1 MSDGKETTKRHPIQ
15 PTEIDSA
22 GTLRF
27 KENKIVS
34 KLLEHC
40 SARGLSLNE
49 IALSGFSKDDHDQ
62 LMQLIGYSL
71 SAAPISEKL
80 YEIAN
85 EMHESDLDEKD
96 AEIKVLREKIEE
108 VKKGV
113 KMSSVALFNVHP
125 DNLD

>member
-1 MSDGKETTKRHPIQ
+1 MKTETTKRHPIQ
-15 PTEIDSA
+15 PTEIDSN
-22 GTLRF
+22 GTIRF

-85 EMHESDLDEKD
+85 EMHFSKLDEKD
-96 AEIKVLREKIEE
+96 AEIKVLREKLEE
-108 VKKGV
+108 VKRGV
-113 KMSSVALFNVHP
+113 KIAGSALFAIHP
-125 DNLD
+125 DDFK